1 LSQESNINFIFN
13 GKELKAKH
21 GEPIIQAALDAGIHI
36 PHFCYHKNLS
46 VVGQC
51 RACLVEITDAG
62 NGKPIPKLQPSCA
75 TFPSEGM
82 VVSSETPKVD
92 EAQKG
97 VFEFLLKNHPLDC
110 PVCDQGGECPLQDQT
125 MSYANAISRT
135 QELRRIFPKKEISPF
150 IKPEMNRCVHC
161 TRCIRF
167 TSEIDGGEE
176 FGWAFRGDKTEVGIY
191 EDLPLSSIV
200 SGNVIDI
207 CPVGALTDN
216 KYRFTSRVWEM
227 EHIDTS
233 CTLCSIGCKQRV
245 WSQEGILKRVTAS
258 ENPEVND
265 TWICDVARYGWSGAH
280 AENRIS
286 KPMIRVDDI
295 LKEVNWDEAV
305 EYIADKY
312 ISLKQI
318 NGGNSFAGL
327 GGSYSSNEA
336 AYQFQKFFRTVLE
349 SEQIDC
355 RIHPRDF
362 SQTVAQT
369 SVFGHTGGFATLSDL
384 SNSSQIVLFGSDPFL
399 ENPILALQIRKAHSK
414 GAYIDSI
421 NPRKIDLRLNSRM
434 SHFVPSI
441 GQEINFIKAIQKI
454 VSRKLFPDG
463 VSNFSN
469 GNNPKGFDGLDE
481 FLKRISAE
489 NTDGT
494 EMEISL
500 LEEIATRL
508 ITNKDNLTFV
518 IGPFIQSFSLNSEIL
533 NLAKILDCNFFY
545 ASVPPNLQGAF
556 DMMISS
562 SAKGIHKENVE
573 VKSSEEVF
581 DSILAGEISSLYL
594 MDCDPVSEHPNGK
607 LVREALESPCFV
619 VVHATHVNATV
630 PFADVVLPSLT
641 SYEENGSYTNIE
653 RRVLRNRRA
662 IKPVNGLFGKEAW
675 KVFSEIAKA
684 MEIPMK
690 TNSIEKIQI
699 DISKSL
705 DDYEFVY
712 TGSKQDGTWLS
723 QEKEGQF
730 IVPEISNPNQ
740 MDEQNLKLILTPNLS
755 LSGVYVSSS
764 FHLWDMPGA
773 CIRMCEADGQIL
785 GILNGDEIE
794 FKIGEKILKLPV
806 EIDQSIPSGLVFA
819 PEGFLKIY
827 NNSLL
832 NIGEFSLLLEEKKEN
847 L

>member
-1 LSQESNINFIFN
+1 MSQEPETNFIFN
-13 GKELKAKH
+13 GKKLSAKH
-21 GEPIIQAALDAGIHI
+21 GEPLIQAVLDAGIHI

-51 RACLVEITDAG
+51 RACLVEIIDAG

-75 TFPSEGM
+75 TFASEGM
-82 VVSSETPKVD
+82 VVSSETPRVD

-227 EHIDTS
+227 EHTDTS

-265 TWICDVARYGWSGAH
+265 TWICDVARYGWSGVH

-286 KPMIRVDDI
+286 KPMVRLDGN
-295 LKEVNWDEAV
+295 LKEVDWDEAIQH
-305 EYIADKY
+305 IADKY
-312 ISLKQI
+312 VSFKQI
-318 NGGNSFAGL
+318 NGGVSFAGL

-336 AYQFQKFFRTVLE
+336 SFQFQKFFRTVLE
-349 SEQIDC
+349 SNQVDC
-355 RIHPRDF
+355 RIHPRDY
-362 SQTVAQT
+362 SQTDAQI
-369 SVFGHTGGFATLSDL
+369 SVFGCSGGFATLSDL
-384 SNSSQIVLFGSDPFL
+384 SNSDHIVLFGSDPFQ
-399 ENPILALQIRKAHSK
+399 EHPILALQIRKAHAK

-421 NPRKIDLRLNSRM
+421 NPRKIDLHLNNRM
-434 SHFVPSI
+434 SHFVPST
-441 GQEINFIKAIQKI
+441 GQETIFIKAIQKI
-454 VSRKLFPDG
+454 VLQKMFPNG
-463 VSNFSN
+463 MSNISKEN
-469 GNNPKGFDGLDE
+469 HSKGFEGLDK
-481 FLKRISAE
+481 FLESAFANNLE
-489 NTDGT
+489 ET
-494 EMEISL
+494 EIEISL
-500 LEEIATRL
+500 LEEIAQRL
-508 ITNKDNLTFV
+508 ILNKDNLTFV
-518 IGPFIQSFSLNSEIL
+518 IGPFISDVSLNIEIL
-533 NLAKILDCNFFY
+533 NLAKILDCNFFF

-556 DMMISS
+556 DMMVSPLDKS
-562 SAKGIHKENVE
+562 RFEKNFE
-573 VKSSEEVF
+573 VRNSGQVF
-581 DSILAGEISSLYL
+581 ESILAGDISSLYL
-594 MDCDPVSEHPNGK
+594 MNCDPVSEHPNGK
-607 LVREALESPCFV
+607 LVREALESSCFV
-619 VVHATHVNATV
+619 VLHATHMNATV

-653 RRVLRNRRA
+653 RRVLMNRRA
-662 IKPVNGLFGKEAW
+662 INPVNGLFGKETW
-675 KVFSEIAKA
+675 KVFSEIARA
-684 MEIPMK
+684 MENPMK
-690 TNSIEKIQI
+690 SNSLEQIQI
-699 DISKSL
+699 EISKFVE
-705 DDYEFVY
+705 DYEVAFAS
-712 TGSKQDGTWLS
+712 SKSNGVCLL
-723 QEKEGQF
+723 QEKEGGF
-730 IVPEISNPNQ
+730 VVSAISTL
-740 MDEQNLKLILTPNLS
+740 EQEQKDSIKLILTPHLP
-755 LSGVYVSSS
+755 LSGIFVSSAY
-764 FHLWDMPGA
+764 HLWDMPNA
-773 CIRMCEADGQIL
+773 CFRMCESDANDL
-785 GILNGDEIE
+785 GVFNGSEFE
-794 FKIGEKILKLPV
+794 FKIGDKTLKLPV
-806 EIDQSIPSGLVFA
+806 EIDDSISPGFAFA

-827 NNSLL
+827 NDSLL
-832 NIGEFSLLLEEKKEN
+832 NMGEFSILLEEKKEN
-847 L
+847 

>member
-1 LSQESNINFIFN
+1 MSQESNINFIFN
-13 GKELKAKH
+13 GKELKAKN

-51 RACLVEITDAG
+51 RACLVEITAAG

-75 TFPSEGM
+75 TFASEGM
-82 VVSSETPKVD
+82 VVSSKTPKVD

-227 EHIDTS
+227 EHKDTS

-245 WSQEGILKRVTAS
+245 WSQEGVLKRVTAS
-258 ENPEVND
+258 ENQDVND
-265 TWICDVARYGWSGAH
+265 TWICDVARYGWSGVH

-286 KPMIRVDDI
+286 KPMIKVDGT
-295 LKEVNWDEAV
+295 LKEVDWHDAV
-305 EYIADKY
+305 QYIAEKY

-318 NGGNSFAGL
+318 NGGNSFAGI
-327 GGSYSSNEA
+327 GGSYSSNET

-349 SEQIDC
+349 SEKIDC

-362 SQTVAQT
+362 SQTVAQI
-369 SVFGHTGGFATLSDL
+369 SVFGHTGGFANLLDL
-384 SNSSQIVLFGSDPFL
+384 SNSDHIVLFGSDPFL
-399 ENPILALQIRKAHSK
+399 EHPILALQIRKAHSK
-414 GAYIDSI
+414 GAYIDSV
-421 NPRKIDLRLNSRM
+421 NPRKIDLRLNNRM

-441 GQEINFIKAIQKI
+441 GQEINFVKAIQKI
-454 VSRKLFPDG
+454 VSKKLFQDG
-463 VSNFSN
+463 KSNL
-469 GNNPKGFDGLDE
+469 GNENKSKGFDRLDD
-481 FLKRISAE
+481 FLKRVSAE
-489 NTDGT
+489 NINES
-494 EMEISL
+494 EMEMPL
-500 LEEIATRL
+500 LEEIANRL
-508 ITNKDNLTFV
+508 ISKKDKLTFV
-518 IGPFIQSFSLNSEIL
+518 IGPFISDFSLNLEIL
-533 NLAKILDCNFFY
+533 NLVKILDCNFFY

-556 DMMISS
+556 DMISPS
-562 SAKGIHKENVE
+562 IEAKN
-573 VKSSEEVF
+573 EEIF
-581 DSILAGEISSLYL
+581 DSILSGDISSLYL

-607 LVREALESPCFV
+607 LVREAMESSCFV

-630 PFADVVLPSLT
+630 PFADVILPSLT

-662 IKPVNGLFGKEAW
+662 IKPVNGLYGKETW
-675 KVFSEIAKA
+675 KVLSEIAKA

-690 TNSIEKIQI
+690 TNSIEQIQTE
-699 DISKSL
+699 ISKSL

-712 TGSKQDGTWLS
+712 TVSKPYGICLS

-730 IVPEISNPNQ
+730 VFSETSTVEE
-740 MDEQNLKLILTPNLS
+740 MDEHNLKLILTPHLP

-773 CIRMCEADGQIL
+773 CIRMCEADGKMFDVS
-785 GILNGDEIE
+785 NGDEIE
-794 FKIGEKILKLPV
+794 FKVGEKILKLPV
-806 EIDQSIPSGLVFA
+806 EIDRSIPAGLVFA

-827 NNSLL
+827 NDSLL
-832 NIGEFSLLLEEKKEN
+832 NIGEFSLLLEEKQEN
-847 L
+847 S